1 MKQMIGTILACA
13 VFLASAAPFA
23 AYSAP
28 AGVTSPVPSLELRRA
43 MDLAEAYIAG
53 NRIDLSRQYL
63 RSASLHY
70 DSGIKKRGHYWH
82 FQWAWRSP
90 AMGGEYGLRVYM
102 DGTILPERLGP

>member
-1 MKQMIGTILACA
+1 MIGTMLVCVA
-13 VFLASAAPFA
+13 FLASAVPFT

-28 AGVTSPVPSLELRRA
+28 AGVTSPAPSLELRRA

-90 AMGGEYGLRVYM
+90 AIGGEYGLRVYM